1 MAQTVTEV
9 LTAATDS
16 VTLINAVNGG
26 SYDVTRMTQEEIN
39 EMVQRNVDHLELIL
53 AYAPVDEDDET
64 QMSQV
69 TPQISLAIQVR
80 LQLEGFNM
88 LEIPMM
94 VWNILITLVFVP
106 ILNSIRVNTQEL
118 KRLEILVNKT
128 REEIAKE
135 YVTKLELRNDMGIL
149 MDRIDKIGEKL
160 DKLFE
165 VK

>member
-1 MAQTVTEV
+1 
-9 LTAATDS
+9 
-16 VTLINAVNGG
+16 
-26 SYDVTRMTQEEIN
+26 
-39 EMVQRNVDHLELIL
+39 
-53 AYAPVDEDDET
+53 
-64 QMSQV
+64 
-69 TPQISLAIQVR
+69 
-80 LQLEGFNM
+80 M

-128 REEIAKE
+128 REELAKE
-135 YVTKLELRNDMGIL
+135 YVTKLELKDDMSIL
-149 MDRIDKIGEKL
+149 MDRMDKIGEKL

>member
-1 MAQTVTEV
+1 
-9 LTAATDS
+9 
-16 VTLINAVNGG
+16 
-26 SYDVTRMTQEEIN
+26 
-39 EMVQRNVDHLELIL
+39 
-53 AYAPVDEDDET
+53 
-64 QMSQV
+64 
-69 TPQISLAIQVR
+69 
-80 LQLEGFNM
+80 M

-135 YVTKLELRNDMGIL
+135 YVTKLELRNYMGIL
-149 MDRIDKIGEKL
+149 MDRIDKICEKL